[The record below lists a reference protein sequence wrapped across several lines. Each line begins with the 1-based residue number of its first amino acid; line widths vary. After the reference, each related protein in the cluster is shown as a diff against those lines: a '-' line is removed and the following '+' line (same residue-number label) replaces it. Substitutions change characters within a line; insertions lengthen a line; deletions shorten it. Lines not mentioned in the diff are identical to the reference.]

1 MKKMI
6 VIAIL
11 FITIASVVFGI
22 KVFQGKDFKKEKS
35 FEINNIKEIEVDN
48 ENWNLEF
55 KSTDANKIVISA
67 QGEQADKEID
77 PVKIEN
83 DENKIVIKQKQ
94 KMNRFF
100 NGFTFRKKNSISIA
114 IPKKEIDKIVVN
126 NKSGDVKIRDIVVK
140 NIMTKGKSGDE
151 MITGLSAE
159 KGEFISQSGEL
170 VLKGSSVQE
179 LNIKSTTGDN
189 YITNVSNS
197 NMNITSTSGEVLLK
211 DMTEGKSLFIETKSL
226 FIETKSGDIGVRY
239 KGVPASLKLMAKSN
253 SADVIV
259 DLKGLKKDKNT
270 DKIKVGTIGDAKN
283 EAKILSETG
292 VIYID

>member
-1 MKKMI
+1 MI
-6 VIAIL
+6 VIGIL

-35 FEINNIKEIEVDN
+35 FDINNIKAIEVDN

-94 KMNRFF
+94 KVNRFF
-100 NGFTFRKKNSISIA
+100 YGFTFRKKNSICIA

-211 DMTEGKSLFIETKSL
+211 DMTEGKSLFIETKS
-226 FIETKSGDIGVRY
+226 GDIGVRY

-259 DLKGLKKDKNT
+259 DLKGLKKDKST
-270 DKIKVGTIGDAKN
+270 EKIKEGTIGDAKN
-283 EAKILSETG
+283 EVKILSETG

>member
-1 MKKMI
+1 MVKKII

-11 FITIASVVFGI
+11 FITIASVVFGF
-22 KVFQGKDFKKEKS
+22 KVFQGKDFKREKS

-48 ENWNLEF
+48 ENWNIEF

-67 QGEQADKEID
+67 QGEQVDKKID

-94 KMNRFF
+94 KMDRFF
-100 NGFTFRKKNSISIA
+100 NGFTFRKKNSICIA
-114 IPKKEIDKIVVN
+114 IPKKEIDKIVVD

-140 NIMTKGKSGDE
+140 NIVTKGKSGDG
-151 MITGLSAE
+151 MIVGLSAE

-170 VLKGSSVQE
+170 VVKGSSVQE

-197 NMNITSTSGEVLLK
+197 NMNIISTSGEVLLK
-211 DMTEGKSLFIETKSL
+211 DMTEGKSL

-253 SADVIV
+253 LADVIV

-270 DKIKVGTIGDAKN
+270 EKIKVGTIGDAKN

>member
-1 MKKMI
+1 MVKKII

-11 FITIASVVFGI
+11 FITIASAVFGF
-22 KVFQGKDFKKEKS
+22 KVFQGEGFKKEKS

-67 QGEQADKEID
+67 QGEQVDKEID

-114 IPKKEIDKIVVN
+114 IPKKEIDKIVLN

-151 MITGLSAE
+151 MIVGLSAE

-197 NMNITSTSGEVLLK
+197 NMNITSISGEVLLK
-211 DMTEGKSLFIETKSL
+211 DMTEGKSL

-270 DKIKVGTIGDAKN
+270 EKIKEGTIGDAKN
-283 EAKILSETG
+283 EVKILSKTG

>member
-1 MKKMI
+1 MVKKII

-11 FITIASVVFGI
+11 FITIASVVFGF
-22 KVFQGKDFKKEKS
+22 KVFQGKGFKKEKS

-67 QGEQADKEID
+67 QGEQVDKEID

-114 IPKKEIDKIVVN
+114 IPKKEIDKIALN
-126 NKSGDVKIRDIVVK
+126 NKLGDVKIRDIVVK

-151 MITGLSAE
+151 MIVGLSAE

-211 DMTEGKSLFIETKSL
+211 DMTEGKSL

>member
-1 MKKMI
+1 MKKII

-11 FITIASVVFGI
+11 FITIASVVFGF
-22 KVFQGKDFKKEKS
+22 KVFQGKGFKKEKS

-67 QGEQADKEID
+67 QGEQVDKEID

-114 IPKKEIDKIVVN
+114 IPKKEIDKIALN

-151 MITGLSAE
+151 MIVGLSAE

-211 DMTEGKSLFIETKSL
+211 DMTEGKSL

>member
-1 MKKMI
+1 MVKRII

-11 FITIASVVFGI
+11 FITIASVVFGF
-22 KVFQGKDFKKEKS
+22 KVFKGKDFKKEKS

-48 ENWNLEF
+48 ENWDIEF
-55 KSTDANKIVISA
+55 RSTDANKIVISA
-67 QGEQADKEID
+67 QGEQVDKEID

-94 KMNRFF
+94 KAAKFF
-100 NGFTFRKKNSISIA
+100 NSFTFRKKNSICIA

-126 NKSGDVKIRDIVVK
+126 NKSGDVKIRDLVVK
-140 NIMTKGKSGDE
+140 SIMTKGKSGDG
-151 MITGLSAE
+151 MIVGLSAE

-170 VLKGSSVQE
+170 VVKDSSVQE

-189 YITNVSNS
+189 YITNVSNL
-197 NMNITSTSGEVLLK
+197 NMNITSKSGEVLLK
-211 DMTEGKSLFIETKSL
+211 DMTEGKSLFIETKS
-226 FIETKSGDIGVRY
+226 GDIGVRY
-239 KGVPASLKLMAKSN
+239 KGVPTSLQLTAKSN
-253 SADVIV
+253 LTDVIV

-270 DKIKVGTIGDAKN
+270 EKIKVGTIGDAKN

>member
-55 KSTDANKIVISA
+55 KNTDANKIVISA

-211 DMTEGKSLFIETKSL
+211 DMTEGKSLFIETKSG
-226 FIETKSGDIGVRY
+226 EIGVRY

>member
-55 KSTDANKIVISA
+55 KNTDANKIVISA

-211 DMTEGKSLFIETKSL
+211 DMTEGKSLFIETKS
-226 FIETKSGDIGVRY
+226 GDIGVRY

>member
-1 MKKMI
+1 MI

-67 QGEQADKEID
+67 QGEQVDKEID

-94 KMNRFF
+94 KVNRFF

-114 IPKKEIDKIVVN
+114 IPKKEIDKIVLN

-140 NIMTKGKSGDE
+140 SIVTKGKSGDE
-151 MITGLSAE
+151 MIVGLSAE

-170 VLKGSSVQE
+170 VVK
-179 LNIKSTTGDN
+179 
-189 YITNVSNS
+189 
-197 NMNITSTSGEVLLK
+197 
-211 DMTEGKSLFIETKSL
+211 
-226 FIETKSGDIGVRY
+226 R
-239 KGVPASLKLMAKSN
+239 
-253 SADVIV
+253 
-259 DLKGLKKDKNT
+259 
-270 DKIKVGTIGDAKN
+270 
-283 EAKILSETG
+283 
-292 VIYID
+292 

>member
-1 MKKMI
+1 MKKII

-11 FITIASVVFGI
+11 FITIASAVFGF
-22 KVFQGKDFKKEKS
+22 KVFQGEGFKKEKS

-67 QGEQADKEID
+67 QGEQVDKEID

-114 IPKKEIDKIVVN
+114 IPKKEIDKIVLN

-151 MITGLSAE
+151 MIVGLSAE

-211 DMTEGKSLFIETKSL
+211 DMTEGKSLFIETKS
-226 FIETKSGDIGVRY
+226 GDIGVRY

-270 DKIKVGTIGDAKN
+270 EKIKEGTIGDAKN
-283 EAKILSETG
+283 EVKILSKTG

>member
-1 MKKMI
+1 MKKII

-11 FITIASVVFGI
+11 FITIASVVFGF
-22 KVFQGKDFKKEKS
+22 KVFQGKDFKREKS

-48 ENWNLEF
+48 ENWNIEF

-67 QGEQADKEID
+67 QGEQVDKEID

-94 KMNRFF
+94 KMDRFF
-100 NGFTFRKKNSISIA
+100 NGFTFRKKNSICIA
-114 IPKKEIDKIVVN
+114 IPKKEIDKIVVD

-140 NIMTKGKSGDE
+140 NIVTKGKSGDG
-151 MITGLSAE
+151 MIVGLSAE

-170 VLKGSSVQE
+170 VVKGSSVQE

-197 NMNITSTSGEVLLK
+197 NMNIISTSGEVLLK
-211 DMTEGKSLFIETKSL
+211 DMTEGKSLFIA
-226 FIETKSGDIGVRY
+226 TKSGDIGVRY

-270 DKIKVGTIGDAKN
+270 EKIKVGTIGDAKN

>member
-1 MKKMI
+1 MI

-67 QGEQADKEID
+67 QGEQVDKEID

-151 MITGLSAE
+151 MIVGLSAE

-211 DMTEGKSLFIETKSL
+211 DMTEGKSL

>member
-1 MKKMI
+1 MKKII

-11 FITIASVVFGI
+11 FITIASVVFGF
-22 KVFQGKDFKKEKS
+22 KVFQGKGFKKEKS

-67 QGEQADKEID
+67 RGEQVDKEIE

-114 IPKKEIDKIVVN
+114 IPKKEIDKIALN

-151 MITGLSAE
+151 MIVGLSAE

-211 DMTEGKSLFIETKSL
+211 DMTEGKSL

>member
-1 MKKMI
+1 MKKII

-11 FITIASVVFGI
+11 LITIASVVFGF
-22 KVFQGKDFKKEKS
+22 KTLQGKDFKKKKS

-48 ENWNLEF
+48 ENWDIEF

-67 QGEQADKEID
+67 QGQRLDKEID

-83 DENKIVIKQKQ
+83 DGNKMMIKQEQ
-94 KMNRFF
+94 KMNGFV
-100 NGFTFRKKNSISIA
+100 NGFTFRKKNIISIF
-114 IPKKEIDKIVVN
+114 IPKKEIDKIVLN
-126 NKSGDVKIRDIVVK
+126 NKSGDVKISDIAVK
-140 NIMTKGKSGDE
+140 HIVTKSKSGDE
-151 MITGLSAE
+151 MIVGLSAE

-170 VLKGSSVQE
+170 VLKDSSVQE

-211 DMTEGKSLFIETKSL
+211 DMKEGKSLFV
-226 FIETKSGDIGVRY
+226 ETKSGDIGVRY
-239 KGVPASLKLMAKSN
+239 KGVPASLKLTAKSN
-253 SADVIV
+253 SADIMVNV
-259 DLKGLKKDKNT
+259 NGLKKDKNT
-270 DKIKVGTIGDAKN
+270 EKIKEGTIGDAKN
-283 EAKILSETG
+283 KVEILSETG

>member
-11 FITIASVVFGI
+11 FITIASAVFGF

-35 FEINNIKEIEVDN
+35 FDINNIKEIEVDN
-48 ENWNLEF
+48 ENWNIEF
-55 KSTDANKIVISA
+55 KSTDANKIVLSA

-211 DMTEGKSLFIETKSL
+211 DMKEGKSLFVETN
-226 FIETKSGDIGVRY
+226 SGDIGVRY
-239 KGVPASLKLMAKSN
+239 KGVPTSLKLTAKSN
-253 SADVIV
+253 SSDVMV
-259 DLKGLKKDKNT
+259 NVNGLKKDTNT
-270 DKIKVGTIGDAKN
+270 EKIKEGTIGDAKN
-283 EAKILSETG
+283 EVKILSKTG